1 MAIPHIGGLSDKVVS
16 VRHSDVSRAASTYL
30 AAPRKGKIVRAH
42 AALEAATTGASTLT
56 LKINGNDVT
65 SGSLTL
71 GITAGTTTSLD
82 LIDASPCTDD
92 SNHAGKP
99 DEEFFEYKTEYDVLT
114 GLRDLGHEVHPLG
127 LYDDL
132 TPPAPGHPELQT
144 PHRL

>member
-92 SNHAGKP
+92 SNRVYEGDTIELASNGNAVGTAAA
-99 DEEFFEYKTEYDVLT
+99 ELSITIRDV
-114 GLRDLGHEVHPLG
+114 
-127 LYDDL
+127 
-132 TPPAPGHPELQT
+132 A
-144 PHRL
+144 